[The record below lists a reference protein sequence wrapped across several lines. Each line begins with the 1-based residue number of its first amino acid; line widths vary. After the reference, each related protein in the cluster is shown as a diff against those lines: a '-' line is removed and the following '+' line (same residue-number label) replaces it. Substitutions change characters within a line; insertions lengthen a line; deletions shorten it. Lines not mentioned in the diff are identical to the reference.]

1 MTEEEKVALWMPKGA
16 PAAAAALKH
25 SSAAAASNKA
35 PSLNG
40 SDGYAGFLTRE
51 GLAMPLYCDVGSIS

>member
-1 MTEEEKVALWMPKGA
+1 MTEDEKVALWLPKGA

-25 SSAAAASNKA
+25 SAAAAASNKA

-40 SDGYAGFLTRE
+40 SDGCVRGFWRFTGPGMLVHF
-51 GLAMPLYCDVGSIS
+51 YNN